1 MRNIL
6 GLLIVALLTF
16 GCISHSTHSI
26 TGPASN
32 ASRDASSL
40 SGDRSD
46 MGIAAQDKAN
56 MDRDKKGKDGDD
68 DKGDKGKHKDGDK
81 DKDKDGDGDKDDDD
95 GGKGNNNSG
104 PGSLLLKG
112 AAGFAVFAA
121 STITN
126 TGPSAI
132 NGDIGL
138 NPGSAVT
145 GFPPGT
151 LTGTLHINDAAANQA
166 KLDLQAAYNDL
177 VGRPCT
183 TVAPDLNSTLTPGVY
198 CFSSSAQLN
207 TALVLDGQ
215 GNSSALFIFQI
226 GSTLTTASNSSV
238 TLINGASAANV
249 LWQVGSSATLGTN
262 TAFQGTIIANTSI
275 TMTTG
280 SSIVNGRAMALN
292 GAVTMDTNRITTPAG
307 GSGGTGRHG
316 DGDGDDDDDKGK
328 DKDKD
333 KHADHGRDGHGG
345 DDGDRGRG
353 GRGAQGGR
361 GAGDR

>member
-6 GLLIVALLTF
+6 VLLTVALLTF
-16 GCISHSTHSI
+16 GCSSHSARSI
-26 TGPASN
+26 TGPTS
-32 ASRDASSL
+32 DGMSL
-40 SGDRSD
+40 SGDK
-46 MGIAAQDKAN
+46 GIAGQDKAH
-56 MDRDKKGKDGDD
+56 KGKDKD
-68 DKGDKGKHKDGDK
+68 HDGDK
-81 DKDKDGDGDKDDDD
+81 DKDHGDGDKDDDD
-95 GGKGNNNSG
+95 DGGGNNNPG

-132 NGDIGL
+132 TGNIGL
-138 NPGSAVT
+138 TPGSAVT

-177 VGRPCT
+177 AGRPCN

-207 TALVLDGQ
+207 TTLVLDGQ
-215 GNSSALFIFQI
+215 GNSNALFIFQI

-238 TLINGASAANV
+238 TLINGASAGNV
-249 LWQVGSSATLGTN
+249 FWQIGSSATLGTN

-275 TMTTG
+275 TVTTG
-280 SSIVNGRAMALN
+280 SSILNGRAMALN
-292 GAVTMDTNRITTPAG
+292 GAVTLDSNRITSPG
-307 GSGGTGRHG
+307 GGGGGRGNHGG
-316 DGDGDDDDDKGK
+316 DGDDGDDDDDKG
-328 DKDKD
+328 
-333 KHADHGRDGHGG
+333 HGDDGHDGG
-345 DDGDRGRG
+345 DDGDHGHRGHAGHGGHG
-353 GRGAQGGR
+353 GRGDSSR
-361 GAGDR
+361 

>member
-1 MRNIL
+1 M
-6 GLLIVALLTF
+6 
-16 GCISHSTHSI
+16 
-26 TGPASN
+26 
-32 ASRDASSL
+32 
-40 SGDRSD
+40 
-46 MGIAAQDKAN
+46 
-56 MDRDKKGKDGDD
+56 
-68 DKGDKGKHKDGDK
+68 
-81 DKDKDGDGDKDDDD
+81 
-95 GGKGNNNSG
+95 
-104 PGSLLLKG
+104 
-112 AAGFAVFAA
+112 
-121 STITN
+121 
-126 TGPSAI
+126 
-132 NGDIGL
+132 
-138 NPGSAVT
+138 
-145 GFPPGT
+145 
-151 LTGTLHINDAAANQA
+151 HINDAAANQA

-215 GNSSALFIFQI
+215 GSSSALFIFQI

-249 LWQVGSSATLGTN
+249 LWQIGSSATLGTN

-280 SSIVNGRAMALN
+280 SSILNGRAMALN
-292 GAVTMDTNRITTPAG
+292 GAVTLDTNRITTPAG
-307 GSGGTGRHG
+307 GSGGTGHHG
-316 DGDGDDDDDKGK
+316 DGDGDDDDDKGKDKDK

-345 DDGDRGRG
+345 DDGDRGRS
-353 GRGAQGGR
+353 GRGAQGR